1 MDMTIYDL
9 ASCQLDKFIN
19 QDTDLYGRVV
29 ETYTHE
35 DTVDLLIN
43 IKTVAVDDHH
53 IIIEFPNNAICAIPV
68 DSFNYHKIEV
78 M

>member
-9 ASCQLDKFIN
+9 AENQIDKFIN

-29 ETYTHE
+29 STHPLE
-35 DTVDLLIN
+35 HTVDILVN
-43 IKTVAVDDHH
+43 IKTVAVDGHY
-53 IIIEFPNNAICAIPV
+53 IIIEFPNNNICAIPV
-68 DSFNYHKIEV
+68 DSYNYHKIEV